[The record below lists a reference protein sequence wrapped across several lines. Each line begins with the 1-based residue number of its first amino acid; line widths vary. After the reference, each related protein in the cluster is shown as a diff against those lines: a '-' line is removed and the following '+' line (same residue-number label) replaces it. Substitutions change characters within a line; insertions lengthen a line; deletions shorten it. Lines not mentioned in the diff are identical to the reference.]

1 MTEPAFARRLFTIA
15 AVYGLLALLPQYA
28 IVPVGLS
35 HPEYFYGFI
44 GVASAWQFA
53 FLIIAYDPLR
63 YRLLILPGIIEKLG
77 FGVAALVLFVQG
89 RSPALIALGGGVDLL
104 FAALFLRCFARLGR
118 ARA

>member
-53 FLIIAYDPLR
+53 FLIVAYDPLR
-63 YRLLILPGIIEKLG
+63 YRLLILPGVLEKLG
-77 FGVAALVLFVQG
+77 FGIAALVLYAQG
-89 RSPALIALGGGVDLL
+89 RSPAPIALAGGVDLL
-104 FAALFLRCFARLGR
+104 FVASFVWAFVRLGKTR
-118 ARA
+118 